1 MYFTVNYIKTVCT
14 VPLCELNE
22 YYYVIF
28 LSNILCKA
36 HFDGVFNLLVVR

>member
-22 YYYVIF
+22 YHIIF
-28 LSNILCKA
+28 LSNILCIA
-36 HFDGVFNLLVVR
+36 HFDGVFNLFVVR